1 MKKESTIDVV
11 LTMESTITYEC
22 DEEDYSS
29 TSKDFIKTINKC
41 LDADIEN
48 LKENFLEDY
57 YLVDDDG
64 DVYSQKTKYTKSVKE
79 REETN

>member
-1 MKKESTIDVV
+1 MKKESTIDVL

-29 TSKDFIKTINKC
+29 SSNDFIKTINKC

-57 YLVDDDG
+57 YLG